1 MSELLLATNNP
12 GKLQELRH
20 LFQDVPFHL
29 VSPADIGL
37 SLDVVENGSSYTANA
52 RLKARAFWNASK
64 LPTLADDSGLEVSAL
79 GGAPGI
85 LSSRYAGPNASDTE
99 RIRFLLSEMN
109 GLPPGKRAAR
119 FKCVM
124 AIANKAGV
132 MRFCTGSCRG
142 LIALQPSGSNG
153 FGYDPIFYLPR
164 YSLTMAE
171 LPADIKNTI
180 SHRARAAR
188 HARAIL
194 TDSGFMSAVK

>member
-12 GKLQELRH
+12 GKLQELRQ
-20 LFQDVPFHL
+20 LFQDVPFRL

-37 SLDVVENGSSYTANA
+37 SLDVVENGRSYTANA
-52 RLKARAFWNASK
+52 RLKAHAFWHASG
-64 LPTLADDSGLEVSAL
+64 LATVADDSGLEVAAL

-85 LSSRYAGPNASDTE
+85 LSSRYAGPNANDTE
-99 RIRFLLSEMN
+99 RVRFLSSQMN
-109 GLPPGKRAAR
+109 GLPPEQRTAR

-132 MRFCTGSCRG
+132 MRFCSGSCRG
-142 LIALQPSGSNG
+142 LIAFQPSGSNG
-153 FGYDPIFYLPR
+153 FGYDPVFYLPR
-164 YSLTMAE
+164 YFLTMAE

-194 TDSGFMSAVK
+194 SDSGFMSAVK